1 LEATYSPDLSIEL
14 RIAIAQQLGL
24 LSQEGW
30 PIIKLLFEKYGPQP
44 ELIQATGTCYQPE
57 AKYWLLMLLEKQSE
71 LNHNTL

>member
-24 LSQEGW
+24 LSQESW

-44 ELIQATGTCYQPE
+44 ELIQATGT
-57 AKYWLLMLLEKQSE
+57 
-71 LNHNTL
+71 